1 MSMLYEPVQA
11 LSWDTYFVQNCCT
24 AATFS
29 IYLYERAITFS
40 REVDVV
46 WRGPQRRF
54 GYLYAGMHVSAILY
68 FSTNI
73 SSWAG
78 MDCTRDRF
86 IYPLYAA
93 CWCALSALTG
103 VITAMRVYGV
113 NLSQR
118 RRWLLPAIILTLFLL
133 GPIYAV
139 VFVIYTSYQSSP
151 YPIVCSIGEKRFAF
165 TMQFEAIVR
174 VCNIVADVLVLFV
187 TWRATYANFNEARR
201 LKTPLLLTQQLLKD
215 GTVHFLVLLA
225 LNTVVLASWV
235 ANNLE
240 CSMFVD
246 MFTVVLLSRFVIGLR
261 EATYPNTC
269 ASTPSQMSDVRFFDR
284 GQDGAPEMEDGA
296 SDSSRYDD
304 EG

>member
-1 MSMLYEPVQA
+1 
-11 LSWDTYFVQNCCT
+11 
-24 AATFS
+24 
-29 IYLYERAITFS
+29 
-40 REVDVV
+40 
-46 WRGPQRRF
+46 
-54 GYLYAGMHVSAILY
+54 
-68 FSTNI
+68 
-73 SSWAG
+73 
-78 MDCTRDRF
+78 
-86 IYPLYAA
+86 
-93 CWCALSALTG
+93 
-103 VITAMRVYGV
+103 MRVYGV

-151 YPIVCSIGEKRFAF
+151 YPVVCSIV
-165 TMQFEAIVR
+165 EAIVR

-246 MFTVVLLSRFVIGLR
+246 IFVIGLR

-284 GQDGAPEMEDGA
+284 GQDGAPEMEDGT
-296 SDSSRYDD
+296 SDLSSYDD